1 MKVSTFIV
9 NKRVLEQDEIYISSY
24 KKAPKWRKKKI
35 DATFQVDLKTSIL
48 AASAAFTFGISNL
61 NLRADAEKIKFNE
74 FGKPSF
80 EEDCSAFF
88 NISHSKGFA
97 ICTFGEQNLG
107 CDIECIDETRIS
119 DELINRVLTESEK
132 KYLDSMD
139 RNKKIEEFFRIWTYK
154 ESYLKYIGVGIK
166 GLDKSFSI
174 DLVNNKIE
182 VNGEVKDNIYFKE
195 YDLAGYKI
203 TICSSD
209 SDFEDDLI
217 KVEL

>member
-9 NKRVLEQDEIYISSY
+9 DKRILERDDIYISSY
-24 KKAPKWRKKKI
+24 NKMPKWRKKKI
-35 DATFQVDLKTSIL
+35 DATFKIEAKMSLL
-48 AASAAFTFGISNL
+48 AASAAFTFGMSKL
-61 NLRADAEKIKFNE
+61 NLKADAEKIKFNE

-80 EEDCSAFF
+80 EEDCGVFF

-97 ICTFGEQNLG
+97 ICTFGVQNLG

-132 KYLDSMD
+132 KYLDSLD
-139 RNKKIEEFFRIWTYK
+139 NNKKVEEFFRIWTYK

-174 DLVNNKIE
+174 NLVNNKIE
-182 VNGEVKDNIYFKE
+182 VDGEVKDNIYFKE
-195 YDLAGYKI
+195 YDLSGYKI

-209 SDFEDDLI
+209 SDFEDSLI